1 MGVNVEHLRFS
12 YDEKVNVLN
21 DITFR
26 AEPGEVLAVL
36 GPNGV
41 GKSTLFQ
48 CLLGFLKPSSGTV
61 KLVEQDVQH
70 MTNSER
76 ARAIAYIPQSAA
88 PVFNYTVL
96 DIVTMGMTGQLGMFE
111 SPGPRHRERAMETL
125 RSLGMGH
132 LADRGCN
139 QISGG
144 ERQLMLL
151 ARALVQ
157 DAKILLMDEP
167 TANLDYGNSYRVMER
182 ICTLG
187 NRGFTVIFS
196 SHEPGHALRYADRVL
211 ALLGGRVLT
220 EGRPL
225 DVLTEDALSKLYGI
239 PVAVRD
245 VDVAGE
251 RYHVSVPYAESSE

>member
-1 MGVNVEHLRFS
+1 MGVKVDHLRFS
-12 YDEKVNVLN
+12 YDEKVNVLK

-26 AEPGEVLAVL
+26 ADSGEVLAVL

-48 CLLGFLKPSSGTV
+48 CLLGFLKPSEGTV
-61 KLVEQDVQH
+61 ELEGRDVQS

-76 ARAIAYIPQSAA
+76 AKAIAYIPQSAA
-88 PVFNYTVL
+88 PVFNYTVM
-96 DIVTMGMTGQLGMFE
+96 DIVTMGMTGQMGMFE

-125 RSLGMGH
+125 RSLGMEH
-132 LADRGCN
+132 LAYRGCN

-157 DAKILLMDEP
+157 EAKILLMDEP

-182 ICTLG
+182 ICELG
-187 NRGFTVIFS
+187 KRGFTVIFS

-211 ALLGGRVLT
+211 ALLGGTVLT
-220 EGRPL
+220 EGAPL
-225 DVLTEDALSKLYGI
+225 EVLEEDILAKLYGI
-239 PVAVRD
+239 PVAVRE
-245 VDVAGE
+245 VDVNGSW
-251 RYHVSVPYAESSE
+251 YHVSIPYREK

>member
-1 MGVNVEHLRFS
+1 MGVKVEHLRFA
-12 YDEKVNVLN
+12 YDEKVNVLK
-21 DITFR
+21 DISFCVDS
-26 AEPGEVLAVL
+26 GEVLAVL

-48 CLLGFLKPSSGTV
+48 CLLGFLKPNEGI
-61 KLVEQDVQH
+61 VELEGQNVQI

-76 ARAIAYIPQSAA
+76 ARAIAYIPQTAA

-96 DIVTMGMTGQLGMFE
+96 DIVTMGMTGQLGLFE

-125 RSLGMGH
+125 LSLGMDH
-132 LADRGCN
+132 LAHRGCN

-211 ALLGGRVLT
+211 ALLGGTVLT
-220 EGRPL
+220 EGSPL
-225 DVLTEDALSKLYGI
+225 EVLSEEILTQLYGI
-239 PVAVRD
+239 PVAVRE
-245 VDVAGE
+245 VDVNGAGF
-251 RYHVSVPYAESSE
+251 HVSVPYRV

>member
-1 MGVNVEHLRFS
+1 MGVKVEHLRFS
-12 YDEKVNVLN
+12 YDEKVNVLK
-21 DITFR
+21 DISFR
-26 AEPGEVLAVL
+26 ADSGDVLAVL

-48 CLLGFLKPSSGTV
+48 CLLGFLRPSEGTV
-61 KLVEQDVQH
+61 ELEGRDVQH

-76 ARAIAYIPQSAA
+76 AKAIAYIPQSAA

-96 DIVTMGMTGQLGMFE
+96 DIVTMGMIGQMRMFE
-111 SPGPRHRERAMETL
+111 SPGPEHRERAMETL
-125 RSLGMGH
+125 RSLGMDH
-132 LADRGCN
+132 LAHRGCN

-187 NRGFTVIFS
+187 SRGFTVIFS

-211 ALLGGRVLT
+211 ALLDGTVLAEGTPAEVLT
-220 EGRPL
+220 EEA
-225 DVLTEDALSKLYGI
+225 LTRLYGI
-239 PVAVRD
+239 PVAVRE
-245 VDVAGE
+245 VDVNGTGFP
-251 RYHVSVPYAESSE
+251 VSVPYRDE